1 MSKNTCYAIRKDKGI
16 ITRTWGQCKKIT
28 KGNPYQF
35 KGFVRLNDAIR
46 YLGESKENIE
56 FIGFEETQQTSD
68 TDVVVGET
76 VTEEDAEQIL
86 SQMTE
91 RTPLKLHNKSLT
103 IYTDGGCIPNP
114 GGKGGIGVVILE
126 NDKVL
131 LEISKSYYPTTNN
144 RMEVMAAIVALG
156 AIGDNNDVEVISDS
170 QYLVLTM
177 NGEYSKKKN
186 PDLWNLLGKEIRKQ
200 KSVRFS
206 WVKGHANTKYNER
219 CDELASEAIES
230 DIYIPD
236 VGYRGSKAVYSS
248 NAGNT
253 VPEEF
258 SGKHRG
264 VPKDQ
269 LTPDGYASIRK
280 FLSIRKPSFK
290 DYANLKTFG
299 LDTFSRIKEEKLREE
314 IEEEIVEI
322 IAQELPEPK
331 EAVKAMRWYMR
342 GLTVDQSIHKVKVDA
357 EISVNA
363 ISARYKR

>member
-16 ITRTWGQCKKIT
+16 ITRTWGQCKKII

-35 KGFVRLNDAIR
+35 KGFVRLNDAIK

-56 FIGFEETQQTSD
+56 FIGFEEVQQTSD
-68 TDVVVGET
+68 TDVIDGET
-76 VTEEDAEQIL
+76 VTEEDTEQI
-86 SQMTE
+86 
-91 RTPLKLHNKSLT
+91 TPLQFHNKNLT

-114 GGKGGIGVVILE
+114 GGKGGIGIVILE
-126 NDKVL
+126 GDKVL

-144 RMEVMAAIVALG
+144 RMEVMAAIVALES
-156 AIGDNNDVEVISDS
+156 IGDNNDIEIVSDS

-186 PDLWNLLGKEIRKQ
+186 PDLWHLLGKEIQKQ

-219 CDELASEAIES
+219 CDELASAAIES
-230 DIYIPD
+230 GTYIPD
-236 VGYRGSKAVYSS
+236 TGYRGSKTVYSS

-258 SGKHRG
+258 SGKHRD
-264 VPKDQ
+264 VPKDR
-269 LTPDGYASIRK
+269 LTPDGYISIKR
-280 FLSIRKPSFK
+280 FLNIKKPSFK

-299 LDTFSRIKEEKLREE
+299 LDTFSRMKEEILKEE
-314 IEEEIVEI
+314 IEEEIVEV

-357 EISVNA
+357 EISANA
-363 ISARYKR
+363 ISARYKK

>member
-16 ITRTWGQCKKIT
+16 ITRTWGQCEKIT

-46 YLGESKENIE
+46 YLGEAKENIE
-56 FIGFEETQQTSD
+56 FIGFEEAQKD
-68 TDVVVGET
+68 TDTNVVVGEIT
-76 VTEEDAEQIL
+76 TEEDAEQ
-86 SQMTE
+86 MTA
-91 RTPLKLHNKSLT
+91 LQLHNKSLT

-114 GGKGGIGVVILE
+114 GGKGGIGIVILE
-126 NDKVL
+126 DDKVL

-156 AIGDNNDVEVISDS
+156 AIGNYNDVEIISDS

-186 PDLWNLLGKEIRKQ
+186 PDLWHLLGKEIQKQ

-230 DIYIPD
+230 DTYIPD
-236 VGYRGSKAVYSS
+236 TGYRGSKAVYSS

-253 VPEEF
+253 VPEEI
-258 SGKHRG
+258 SGKHREI
-264 VPKDQ
+264 PEDQ
-269 LTPDGYASIRK
+269 LTPEGYTSIKR

-299 LDTFSRIKEEKLREE
+299 LDKFSRMKEEAMKEE
-314 IEEEIVEI
+314 IEEEIIEV

-342 GLTVDQSIHKVKVDA
+342 GLTVEQSIHKVKVDA
-357 EISVNA
+357 EISANA
-363 ISARYKR
+363 ISARYKK